1 MKITVISITFF
12 IISALSIWQIFL
24 RIKKN
29 QIGVRSALIWIGL
42 WAGIG
47 FFSLFP
53 ELLDTAVRLVQMKTR
68 MLFILLVAVFILF
81 ALVFNYASRM
91 DNMQRNITQLTR
103 EIATLNFKIEKKN
116 KTDIDRNSKD

>member
-1 MKITVISITFF
+1 MKITIISITFF
-12 IISALSIWQIFL
+12 LISALSIWQIFL

-68 MLFILLVAVFILF
+68 ILFMLLVSVFVLF

-91 DNMQRNITQLTR
+91 DNMQRNITKLTR
-103 EIATLNFKIEKKN
+103 EIATLNFKLEKKN
-116 KTDIDRNSKD
+116 KTDKDLNLKD

>member
-1 MKITVISITFF
+1 MKITIISITFF
-12 IISALSIWQIFL
+12 IISGLSIWQICL

-29 QIGVRSALIWIGL
+29 QIGIRSALIWIGL

-68 MLFILLVAVFILF
+68 ILFMLLVAVFVLF

-91 DNMQRNITQLTR
+91 DNMQRNITKLTR
-103 EIATLNFKIEKKN
+103 EIATLNFKLEKKN
-116 KTDIDRNSKD
+116 KTDLDRNLKD

>member
-1 MKITVISITFF
+1 MKITIISITFF
-12 IISALSIWQIFL
+12 IISGLSIWQIFL

-29 QIGVRSALIWIGL
+29 QIGIRSALIWIGL

-81 ALVFNYASRM
+81 ALVFNYASRI
-91 DNMQRNITQLTR
+91 DNMQRNITKLSR
-103 EIATLNFKIEKKN
+103 EIATLNFKLEKKN
-116 KTDIDRNSKD
+116 KTNKDLNSKD